1 MAGGVQP
8 VFLVETTG
16 QMAGLAGTGES
27 GCVSHTV
34 LVAWVLLPWEE

>member
-8 VFLVETTG
+8 VFLVETSG
-16 QMAGLAGTGES
+16 QMAGLAGMGEC
-27 GCVSHTV
+27 GCVAHTG